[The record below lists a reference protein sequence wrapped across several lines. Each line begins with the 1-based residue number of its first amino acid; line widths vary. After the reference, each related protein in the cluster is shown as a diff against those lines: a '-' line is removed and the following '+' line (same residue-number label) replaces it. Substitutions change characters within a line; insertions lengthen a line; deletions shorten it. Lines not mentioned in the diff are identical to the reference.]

1 MRSRRETG
9 SSPVRFYNTSTNC
22 HNKMFYFFYFFLL
35 TFNMIFF
42 GIINIPLFKYFCDIP
57 SYDFLLDNG
66 DSNSFF
72 FKNYFFSSSTYNTD
86 YFSSMYKI
94 KLDSFFIDL
103 NFFFVSLI
111 SSFFY
116 IYFFHFDYYFN
127 DFISSCDYIE
137 VLFQTSTSNFN
148 FIEFCTLQKYIY
160 VIPNETHLIFFRMY
174 NSVGVDIT
182 GISIYL
188 IYPTDYLVYFNK
200 IQCFC
205 FEELL
210 LYPYE
215 SIDLPVIFFVSNEIL
230 NNVDFFYSNKLYLS
244 YLFLV
249 R

>member
-1 MRSRRETG
+1 
-9 SSPVRFYNTSTNC
+9 
-22 HNKMFYFFYFFLL
+22 
-35 TFNMIFF
+35 MIFF

-57 SYDFLLDNG
+57 TYDFLLDNG

-72 FKNYFFSSSTYNTD
+72 FKNYFCNSSICDTEGLSLFY
-86 YFSSMYKI
+86 SI
-94 KLDSFFIDL
+94 KLSSFFIDF
-103 NFFFVSLI
+103 NFFFISLI

-116 IYFFHFDYYFN
+116 IYFFHFDYYFS

-174 NSVGVDIT
+174 NSVGIDIT

>member
-1 MRSRRETG
+1 
-9 SSPVRFYNTSTNC
+9 
-22 HNKMFYFFYFFLL
+22 MFYFFYFFLL

-42 GIINIPLFKYFCDIP
+42 GIINIPLFKYFCDLP
-57 SYDFLLDNG
+57 TYDFLLENG
-66 DSNSFF
+66 DNNSFF
-72 FKNYFFSSSTYNTD
+72 LKNYFLSNYVEDLNSIYT
-86 YFSSMYKI
+86 I
-94 KLDSFFIDL
+94 KLNSFFIDL
-103 NFFFVSLI
+103 DFFFAYFI

-116 IYFFHFDYYFN
+116 IYFFNFDYYFN

-215 SIDLPVIFFVSNEIL
+215 SIDLPVIFFVSNDIL

>member
-1 MRSRRETG
+1 
-9 SSPVRFYNTSTNC
+9 
-22 HNKMFYFFYFFLL
+22 
-35 TFNMIFF
+35 MIFF